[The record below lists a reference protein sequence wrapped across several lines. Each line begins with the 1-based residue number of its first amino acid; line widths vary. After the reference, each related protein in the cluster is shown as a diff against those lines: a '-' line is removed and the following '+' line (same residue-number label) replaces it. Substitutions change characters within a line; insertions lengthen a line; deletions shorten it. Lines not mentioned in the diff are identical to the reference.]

1 MTFIP
6 LDSALWEQYPG
17 AYGSVSGEI
26 AFLMGESTAP
36 RVKLRRLDP
45 EEKDQERVAFD
56 NLCENLSH
64 QMSFYPALYLALP
77 YMVKLLG
84 QKAGDYDWQLLIFSE
99 IGICLAT
106 DVTWENEPAP
116 RLPEDITESCR
127 EAAAILAERAERF
140 LKENRKKLR
149 REGAFERR
157 RLCLGLYG
165 LLGDRREA
173 FALVMNQWETCYVHC
188 THCGYL
194 DEDLELIDGKQRRKL
209 RPLRFW
215 KKKPAEFTR
224 FRRILHQMGDWE
236 GEELLAC
243 YYGGYVCPACG
254 KRSDVMGGL
263 IGAFDPQFDAPE
275 FKEPAKPEEKA
286 PAEPETKKPAKPE
299 AKKPAKPE
307 TKRPAKPEEKAPAEP
322 ETKKPAEPEAKKGN
336 SSSGTAGQAAPTP
349 QLDIPDI
356 LEDNALSHAGQLCR
370 EAYPEAFA
378 LLDKSAYKEAAE
390 WCARRFEEAPD
401 WRLQVLRAWCFKGL
415 RKTPEMDRCL
425 TAALELD
432 PDNVLILR
440 ARCPTVSTRTRYQR
454 HIGDLT
460 RLMELDPAHAREYL
474 VSRAYRLHWTG
485 DDQGA
490 RRDLKQALEGPE
502 GRRLWNASVDF
513 RYLWQ
518 ELFPAEE

>member
-149 REGAFERR
+149 REGTFERR

-215 KKKPAEFTR
+215 QKKPAAFTR

-254 KRSDVMGGL
+254 KRSDVMEGL

-286 PAEPETKKPAKPE
+286 PAEPETKKP
-299 AKKPAKPE
+299 E
-307 TKRPAKPEEKAPAEP
+307 T
-322 ETKKPAEPEAKKGN
+322 KKGN
-336 SSSGTAGQAAPTP
+336 SSSGAAGQAAPSP
-349 QLDIPDI
+349 LLDLPDI

-378 LLDKSAYKEAAE
+378 LLDQGGCKEAAD

-454 HIGDLT
+454 HVGDLT

-485 DDQGA
+485 DDEGA

-502 GRRLWNASVDF
+502 GRKLWGASVDF

-518 ELFPAEE
+518 ELFPAEG

>member
-1 MTFIP
+1 MKFIP

-149 REGAFERR
+149 REGTFERR

-188 THCGYL
+188 AHCGYL

-215 KKKPAEFTR
+215 QKKPAAFTR

-254 KRSDVMGGL
+254 KRSDVMEGL

-286 PAEPETKKPAKPE
+286 PAEPETKKP
-299 AKKPAKPE
+299 E
-307 TKRPAKPEEKAPAEP
+307 TN
-322 ETKKPAEPEAKKGN
+322 KGN
-336 SSSGTAGQAAPTP
+336 SSSGAAGQAAPSP
-349 QLDIPDI
+349 LLDLPDI

-378 LLDKSAYKEAAE
+378 LLDQGGCKEAAD

-454 HIGDLT
+454 HVGDLT

-485 DDQGA
+485 DDEGA

-502 GRRLWNASVDF
+502 GRKLWGASVDF

-518 ELFPAEE
+518 ELFPAEG

>member
-1 MTFIP
+1 MKFIP

-36 RVKLRRLDP
+36 QVKLRRLDP

-215 KKKPAEFTR
+215 QKKPAAFTR

-254 KRSDVMGGL
+254 KRSDVMDGL

-286 PAEPETKKPAKPE
+286 PAEPETKKPA
-299 AKKPAKPE
+299 
-307 TKRPAKPEEKAPAEP
+307 EP

-336 SSSGTAGQAAPTP
+336 SSSGAAGQAAPTP

-425 TAALELD
+425 TTALALD
-432 PDNVLILR
+432 PDSVLIRR
-440 ARCPTVSTRTRYQR
+440 ARGPPVFNRNRYQR
-454 HIGDLT
+454 HGGDHT
-460 RLMELDPAHAREYL
+460 RLMELDAGHARE
-474 VSRAYRLHWTG
+474 
-485 DDQGA
+485 
-490 RRDLKQALEGPE
+490 
-502 GRRLWNASVDF
+502 
-513 RYLWQ
+513 
-518 ELFPAEE
+518 

>member
-1 MTFIP
+1 MKFIP

-36 RVKLRRLDP
+36 QVKLRRLDP

-215 KKKPAEFTR
+215 QKKPAAFTR

-254 KRSDVMGGL
+254 KRSDVMEGL

-286 PAEPETKKPAKPE
+286 PAEPETKKP
-299 AKKPAKPE
+299 E
-307 TKRPAKPEEKAPAEP
+307 T
-322 ETKKPAEPEAKKGN
+322 KKGN
-336 SSSGTAGQAAPTP
+336 SSSGAAGQAAPSP
-349 QLDIPDI
+349 LLDLPDI

-378 LLDKSAYKEAAE
+378 LLDQGGCKEAAD

-454 HIGDLT
+454 HVGDLT

-485 DDQGA
+485 DDEGA

-502 GRRLWNASVDF
+502 GRKLWGASVDF

-518 ELFPAEE
+518 ELFPAEG

>member
-1 MTFIP
+1 MKFIP

-215 KKKPAEFTR
+215 QKKPAAFTR

-254 KRSDVMGGL
+254 KQSDVMEGL

-275 FKEPAKPEEKA
+275 YTAPLEAKKPAPPEEKA
-286 PAEPETKKPAKPE
+286 PAKPE
-299 AKKPAKPE
+299 AKKAE
-307 TKRPAKPEEKAPAEP
+307 T
-322 ETKKPAEPEAKKGN
+322 KKGN
-336 SSSGTAGQAAPTP
+336 SSSGAAGQAAPSP
-349 QLDIPDI
+349 LLDLPDI

-378 LLDKSAYKEAAE
+378 LLDRGGCKEAAD

-454 HIGDLT
+454 HVGDLT

-474 VSRAYRLHWTG
+474 VSRAYRLHWR
-485 DDQGA
+485 A
-490 RRDLKQALEGPE
+490 RRAGSCGAPPWISGISGRSCFPRRDKEGGADGPQK
-502 GRRLWNASVDF
+502 A
-513 RYLWQ
+513 
-518 ELFPAEE
+518 PA

>member
-1 MTFIP
+1 MKFIP

-215 KKKPAEFTR
+215 QKKPAAFTR

-254 KRSDVMGGL
+254 KQSDVMEGL

-275 FKEPAKPEEKA
+275 YTAPLEAKKPAPPEEKA
-286 PAEPETKKPAKPE
+286 PAKPE
-299 AKKPAKPE
+299 AKKPE
-307 TKRPAKPEEKAPAEP
+307 T
-322 ETKKPAEPEAKKGN
+322 KKGN
-336 SSSGTAGQAAPTP
+336 SSSGAAGQAAPSP
-349 QLDIPDI
+349 LLDLPDI

-378 LLDKSAYKEAAE
+378 LLDQGGCKEAAD

-454 HIGDLT
+454 HVGDLT

-485 DDQGA
+485 DDEGA

-502 GRRLWNASVDF
+502 GRKLWGASVDF

-518 ELFPAEE
+518 ELFPAEG

>member
-1 MTFIP
+1 MKFIP

-149 REGAFERR
+149 REGTFERR

-215 KKKPAEFTR
+215 QKKPAAFTR

-254 KRSDVMGGL
+254 KRSDVMEGL

-286 PAEPETKKPAKPE
+286 PAEPETKKP
-299 AKKPAKPE
+299 E
-307 TKRPAKPEEKAPAEP
+307 T
-322 ETKKPAEPEAKKGN
+322 KKGN
-336 SSSGTAGQAAPTP
+336 SSSGAAGQAAPSP
-349 QLDIPDI
+349 LLDLPDI

-378 LLDKSAYKEAAE
+378 LLDQGGCKEAAD

-454 HIGDLT
+454 HVGDLT

-485 DDQGA
+485 DDEGA

-502 GRRLWNASVDF
+502 GRKLWGASVDF

-518 ELFPAEE
+518 ELFPAEG